1 MRAFFQAQQIDMP
14 IVELDLNTSTV
25 ALAAQAHGVEPGRIA
40 KTLAFKLADGKVFL
54 LVARGD
60 ARIDNAKF
68 KAAFGKGKMLALE
81 EVEALTGHPV
91 GGVCPFGLA
100 TPLPVYLDR
109 SLLAFDEVLPAAG
122 SVNSALRISPQFMAE
137 LTQGQWVDACQLA
150 SAFCRLAC
158 ALCTWSQSAGR
169 RPGPC
174 LQCGPSG
181 ALCAFTT
188 QKG

>member
-1 MRAFFQAQQIDMP
+1 MSIASVRAFFQARQIDMP

-40 KTLAFKLADGKVFL
+40 KTLAFKLADGKVIL

-137 LTQGQWVDACQLA
+137 LTQGQWVDACQ
-150 SAFCRLAC
+150 
-158 ALCTWSQSAGR
+158 
-169 RPGPC
+169 
-174 LQCGPSG
+174 
-181 ALCAFTT
+181 
-188 QKG
+188 